1 MVRSYRWVT
10 VNWFTERSANKSS
23 KYEQTDAFGVVAT
36 ATSNIVWT
44 SEGVSQPGSSR
55 PAGAGRAYAA
65 ANEEVLCWDVKK
77 SELLSRWR
85 DSTCTEEVT
94 FICRSQVD
102 ADVFAV
108 GYSDGSI
115 RVWDARTATVV
126 ISFNGHK
133 SAVTLLAFDR
143 SGVRLAS
150 GSKDTDIVIWDLV
163 SEVGL
168 FKLRGHKGQI
178 TGLHFLHPAKT
189 TKAVEEDMIE
199 SEVDTD
205 QTFLLSTSKDAL
217 IKVWDVS
224 TQHCIETH
232 VAQSN
237 GECWALGV
245 SPDGSGCMTAGNDGE
260 LKVWAIDLPGLGK
273 TASSIGDVAE
283 QQYLHERGT
292 LYRQGKDRTLG
303 ISFYARADYIAVH
316 GSDRAVEI
324 WRIRSEG
331 EVQKALSRKRKRRRE
346 KAKNETNGGVN
357 ETEVTEEKVN
367 IADAEISEVIVPYVT
382 VRIPPGGGRVRSIS
396 WMHVK
401 GSKKLQLLV
410 GTDSNLIDVYE
421 IPRRGKSKNEEEPDY
436 NRTFS
441 VELAGHRNDIRA
453 LALSSDDRML
463 ASASSG
469 KSPNGGLKI
478 WNIRTQN
485 CLRTLECGKALC
497 TAFLPGDKIV
507 AVGTKEG
514 HIELYDIAASSLLD
528 KISAHEGAIWTLQ
541 VHPDGKSLI
550 TGSAD
555 KSVKFWSFDIV
566 EEEIPGTKRTLPRLK
581 LVQSRILKVNDDVLS
596 VHFSPDSRLLAVA
609 TLDSTVKVFFVDS
622 LKLFL
627 NLYGH
632 KLPVLNM
639 SISSDSKLIAT
650 CSADK
655 NVRIWGLDFGDCHK
669 ALFGH
674 QDSIMQISFIP
685 HPIEQDEKHTFFS
698 ASKDKMIKSW
708 DGDKFEQIQKL
719 KGHHGE
725 IWAMTVARTGDFV
738 VTASHDK
745 SIRIW
750 SKTDEPIFLEEE
762 RERELEELYENT
774 LATSLEDDEQL
785 NGEGVEAAAASKQT
799 IGTVT
804 AGERIQ
810 EALDLGLEDL
820 DLVQQWEVQ
829 KRSNPKTAPPQRNPL
844 FLALNNISAER
855 HVLNTLSK
863 IPAAQLHDA
872 LLVLPFSSL
881 PALFTFIAIWVQRQW
896 NVTLTC
902 RVLFF
907 MLKTHQKQIVASREL
922 KSVLENMRADLR
934 STLGGN
940 KDLIGF
946 NIAALRFVGERI
958 DDMGIVRLE
967 DVDRGDERKR
977 KKRAFVDVA

>member
-1 MVRSYRWVT
+1 MVRSYT
-10 VNWFTERSANKSS
+10 
-23 KYEQTDAFGVVAT
+23 KYEQTDSFGVVAT

-44 SEGVSQPGSSR
+44 PEGAAQPGVNR

-77 SELLSRWR
+77 GELLSRWR
-85 DSTCTEEVT
+85 DASCTDEVT
-94 FICRSQVD
+94 VICRSEVD
-102 ADVFAV
+102 PDVFAV
-108 GYSDGSI
+108 GYADGSI
-115 RVWDARTATVV
+115 RIWDARTSTAI

-133 SAVTLLAFDR
+133 SAVTTLAFDKT
-143 SGVRLAS
+143 GVRLAS

-163 SEVGL
+163 SETGL

-178 TGLHFLHPAKT
+178 TGLHFLHPAST
-189 TKAVEEDMIE
+189 AQEDEEDAEM
-199 SEVDTD
+199 DTD
-205 QTFLLSTSKDAL
+205 QVFLLSTSKDAL
-217 IKVWDVS
+217 IKIWDVNS
-224 TQHCIETH
+224 QHCIETH
-232 VAQSN
+232 IAQTN

-260 LKVWAIDLPGLGK
+260 LKVWAIDLQGLRQAAFAVGE
-273 TASSIGDVAE
+273 ASE
-283 QQYLHERGT
+283 QQYLTTRGI
-292 LYRQGKDRTLG
+292 LYRQGKDRTQG
-303 ISFYARADYIAVH
+303 IAFYARSDYIAVH
-316 GSDRAVEI
+316 GAEKAVEI
-324 WRIRSEG
+324 WRIRSEE
-331 EVQKALSRKRKRRRE
+331 EVRKSLARKRRRRRE
-346 KAKNETNGGVN
+346 KAKGEANG
-357 ETEVTEEKVN
+357 EVQEIEEADDKIN

-382 VRIPPGGGRVRSIS
+382 VRTAGKVRSVS
-396 WMHVK
+396 WMHTRK
-401 GSKKLQLLV
+401 SKKLQLLV
-410 GTDSNLIDVYE
+410 GTNNNLIDIYE
-421 IPRRGKSKNEEEPDY
+421 IPQKGKSKTEEAPDY
-436 NRTFS
+436 NRTLS
-441 VELAGHRNDIRA
+441 VELAGHRNDVRA

-469 KSPNGGLKI
+469 SLKI
-478 WNIRTQN
+478 WNVRTQN
-485 CLRTLECGKALC
+485 CLRTLECGYALC
-497 TAFLPGDKIV
+497 CAFLPGDKIV
-507 AVGTKEG
+507 VVGTKDG
-514 HIELYDIAASSLLD
+514 DIELYDIAASSQLD
-528 KISAHEGAIWTLQ
+528 KIQAHEGAVWTMQ

-555 KSVKFWSFDIV
+555 KTVKFWNFEIV
-566 EEEIPGTKRTLPRLK
+566 QEEIPGTKRTMPRLK

-596 VHFSPDSRLLAVA
+596 VQFSPDSRLLAVA
-609 TLDSTVKVFFVDS
+609 TLDNTVKVFFVDS

-674 QDSIMQISFIP
+674 QDSIMQIAFIP
-685 HPIEQDEKHTFFS
+685 HPVDGDEKHIFFS
-698 ASKDKMIKSW
+698 ASKDKTIKSW
-708 DGDKFEQIQKL
+708 DADKFEQIQRF

-750 SKTDEPIFLEEE
+750 SKSDEPIFLEEE

-774 LATSLEDDEQL
+774 LATSLEDEE
-785 NGEGVEAAAASKQT
+785 NITGERPEAVDPSKQT
-799 IGTVT
+799 TATLT

-810 EALDLGLEDL
+810 EALDLGLVDL
-820 DLVQQWEVQ
+820 DTMRDWEIQ
-829 KRSNPKTAPPQRNPL
+829 RKSNPNIAPPQRNPL
-844 FLALNNISAER
+844 FMALGNISAER

-881 PALFTFIAIWVQRQW
+881 PTLFTFLAIWVRKQW

-907 MLKTHQKQIVASREL
+907 MLKTHQKQIVSSREL
-922 KSVLENMRADLR
+922 KAVLEHMRADLR
-934 STLGGN
+934 RTLMGN

-946 NIAALRFVGERI
+946 NVAAVRFVGERV
-958 DDMGIVRLE
+958 DEKRFVRLE
-967 DVDRGDERKR
+967 DVDKEEGRERR
-977 KKRAFVDVA
+977 KRAFVDVA

>member
-1 MVRSYRWVT
+1 VQ
-10 VNWFTERSANKSS
+10 NS
-23 KYEQTDAFGVVAT
+23 KYEQSDAFGVVAT

-44 SEGVSQPGSSR
+44 PEPAAAPGANR

-65 ANEEVLCWDVKK
+65 ANEQVLCWDVKK
-77 SELLSRWR
+77 GELLSKWR
-85 DSTCTEEVT
+85 DASCTEEVT
-94 FICRSQVD
+94 VICRSEVD
-102 ADVFAV
+102 PDVFAV
-108 GYSDGSI
+108 GYADGSI
-115 RVWDARTATVV
+115 RIWDARTSTAI

-133 SAVTLLAFDR
+133 SAVTILTFDQT
-143 SGVRLAS
+143 GVRLAS

-163 SEVGL
+163 SETGL

-178 TGLHFLHPAKT
+178 TGLHFLHPASANKED
-189 TKAVEEDMIE
+189 EEDVEMD
-199 SEVDTD
+199 SD
-205 QTFLLSTSKDAL
+205 QAFLLSTSKDAL
-217 IKVWDVS
+217 IKIWDINS
-224 TQHCIETH
+224 QHCIETH
-232 VAQSN
+232 IAQTN

-260 LKVWAIDLPGLGK
+260 LKVWAIDLQGLRKAGS
-273 TASSIGDVAE
+273 TVGEASE
-283 QQYLHERGT
+283 QEYLTTRGI
-292 LYRQGKDRTLG
+292 LYRQGKDRTQG
-303 ISFYARADYIAVH
+303 IAFYARSDYIAVH
-316 GSDRAVEI
+316 GAEKAVEI
-324 WRIRSEG
+324 WRIRSEE
-331 EVQKALSRKRKRRRE
+331 EVRKSLARKRRRRRE
-346 KAKNETNGGVN
+346 KAKSEVNGEDPEN
-357 ETEVTEEKVN
+357 DEADDKIT
-367 IADAEISEVIVPYVT
+367 IADADISEVIVPYVT
-382 VRIPPGGGRVRSIS
+382 VRTAGKVRSVS
-396 WMHVK
+396 WMHTRK
-401 GSKKLQLLV
+401 SKKLQLLV
-410 GTDSNLIDVYE
+410 GTNNNLIDIYE
-421 IPRRGKSKNEEEPDY
+421 IPLKGKSKTEEAPDY
-436 NRTFS
+436 NRTLS
-441 VELAGHRNDIRA
+441 VELAGHRNDVRA

-469 KSPNGGLKI
+469 GLKI
-478 WNIRTQN
+478 WNVRTQN
-485 CLRTLECGKALC
+485 CLRTLECGYALC
-497 TAFLPGDKIV
+497 CSFLPGDKIV
-507 AVGTKEG
+507 VVGTKDG
-514 HIELYDIAASSLLD
+514 DIELYDIAASSQLD
-528 KISAHEGAIWTLQ
+528 KISAHEGAIWTMQ

-555 KSVKFWSFDIV
+555 KSVKFWNFEIIQ
-566 EEEIPGTKRTLPRLK
+566 EEIPGTKRTMPRLK

-609 TLDSTVKVFFVDS
+609 TLDNTVKVFFVDS

-674 QDSIMQISFIP
+674 QDSVMQIAFIP
-685 HPIEQDEKHTFFS
+685 HPVDGDEKHIFFS
-698 ASKDKMIKSW
+698 ASKDRTIKSW
-708 DGDKFEQIQKL
+708 DGDKFEQIQRF

-725 IWAMTVARTGDFV
+725 IWAMTVARTGDFI

-750 SKTDEPIFLEEE
+750 SKSDEPIFLEEE

-774 LATSLEDDEQL
+774 LATSLEDEE
-785 NGEGVEAAAASKQT
+785 NATGERPEAVDASKQT
-799 IGTVT
+799 ISTLT

-810 EALDLGLEDL
+810 EALDLGIADLEVVRD
-820 DLVQQWEVQ
+820 WEIQ
-829 KRSNPKTAPPQRNPL
+829 RQSNPKIAPPQRNPL
-844 FLALNNISAER
+844 FLALGNISAER

-881 PALFTFIAIWVQRQW
+881 PALFTFLAIWITKQW

-907 MLKTHQKQIVASREL
+907 MLKTHQKQIVSSREL
-922 KSVLENMRADLR
+922 KSVLEGVRAELR
-934 STLGGN
+934 KSLMGN

-946 NIAALRFVGERI
+946 NVAALRFVGERV
-958 DDMGIVRLE
+958 DEMKVVRLE
-967 DVDRGDERKR
+967 DVDKLEEGKERRKR
-977 KKRAFVDVA
+977 GFVDVA

>member
-1 MVRSYRWVT
+1 MVRSY
-10 VNWFTERSANKSS
+10 S

-36 ATSNIVWT
+36 ATSNIVWAPEAAT
-44 SEGVSQPGSSR
+44 QPGSSR
-55 PAGAGRAYAA
+55 SAGAGRAYAA
-65 ANEEVLCWDVKK
+65 ANEEVICWDIKK
-77 SELLSRWR
+77 GEVLSRWR

-94 FICRSQVD
+94 VICRSEVD
-102 ADVFAV
+102 QDVFAV
-108 GYSDGSI
+108 GYADGSI
-115 RVWDARTATVV
+115 RIWDARTSTVI

-133 SAVTLLAFDR
+133 SAVTILAFDYT
-143 SGVRLAS
+143 GVRLAS

-163 SEVGL
+163 SETGL
-168 FKLRGHKGQI
+168 FKLRGHKGQV
-178 TGLHFLHPAKT
+178 TGLQFLHPSSEGMDK
-189 TKAVEEDMIE
+189 EDTEMD
-199 SEVDTD
+199 SDHV
-205 QTFLLSTSKDAL
+205 FLLSTSKDAL
-217 IKVWDVS
+217 IKIWDVTS
-224 TQHCIETH
+224 QHCIETH
-232 VAQSN
+232 IAQTN

-245 SPDGSGCMTAGNDGE
+245 SPDGSGCITAGNDGE
-260 LKVWAIDLPGLGK
+260 LKVWAIDLQGLRKAGSTIGEGSAQGYLK
-273 TASSIGDVAE
+273 T
-283 QQYLHERGT
+283 RGI
-292 LYRQGKDRTLG
+292 LYRQGKDRAQG
-303 ISFYARADYIAVH
+303 IAFYARADYIAVH
-316 GSDRAVEI
+316 GAEKAVEV
-324 WRIRSEG
+324 WRIRSEE
-331 EVQKALSRKRKRRRE
+331 EVRKSLARKRRRKRE
-346 KAKNETNGGVN
+346 KAKGETNGDHEAEEADDKV
-357 ETEVTEEKVN
+357 EV
-367 IADAEISEVIVPYVT
+367 ADAEIGEVFVPYVT
-382 VRIPPGGGRVRSIS
+382 VRTAGKVRSVS
-396 WMHVK
+396 WMHTR

-410 GTDSNLIDVYE
+410 GTNNNLIDIYE
-421 IPRRGKSKNEEEPDY
+421 IPQKGKSKTEEAPDY
-436 NRTFS
+436 NRTLS

-469 KSPNGGLKI
+469 GLKI
-478 WNIRTQN
+478 WNVRTQN
-485 CLRTLECGKALC
+485 CLRTLECGYALC
-497 TAFLPGDKIV
+497 CAFLPGDKIV
-507 AVGTKEG
+507 VVGTKDG
-514 HIELYDIAASSLLD
+514 DVELYDIAASSQLD
-528 KISAHEGAIWTLQ
+528 KIPAHEGAVWTMQ

-555 KSVKFWSFDIV
+555 KSVKFWNFEIV
-566 EEEIPGTKRTLPRLK
+566 QEEIPGTKRTMPQLK
-581 LVQSRILKVNDDVLS
+581 LIQSRILKVNDDVLS

-609 TLDSTVKVFFVDS
+609 TLDNTVKVFFVDS

-639 SISSDSKLIAT
+639 SISGDSKLIAT

-674 QDSIMQISFIP
+674 QDSIMQIAFIP
-685 HPIEQDEKHTFFS
+685 HPVDGDDKHIFFS
-698 ASKDKMIKSW
+698 ASKDKTVKSW
-708 DGDKFEQIQKL
+708 DADKFEQIQRF

-750 SKTDEPIFLEEE
+750 TKSEEPIFLEEE
-762 RERELEELYENT
+762 RERELEEMYEST
-774 LATSLEDDEQL
+774 LATSLEDEENISGQRP
-785 NGEGVEAAAASKQT
+785 EAVDASKQT
-799 IGTVT
+799 ITTLT

-810 EALDLGLEDL
+810 EALDLGLADL
-820 DLVQQWEVQ
+820 DIVRDWELQ
-829 KRSNPKTAPPQRNPL
+829 RKSNPKIAPPQRNPL

-881 PALFTFIAIWVQRQW
+881 PALFTFIAIWVRKQW

-907 MLKTHQKQIVASREL
+907 MLKTHQKQIVSSREL
-922 KSVLENMRADLR
+922 KVVLENMRAGLR

-946 NIAALRFVGERI
+946 NVAAVRFVGERV
-958 DDMGIVRLE
+958 DESRYVRLE
-967 DVDRGDERKR
+967 DVDREGENDGR
-977 KKRAFVDVA
+977 KKRGFVDVA

>member
-1 MVRSYRWVT
+1 VQ
-10 VNWFTERSANKSS
+10 NS
-23 KYEQTDAFGVVAT
+23 KYEQSDAFGVVAT

-44 SEGVSQPGSSR
+44 PEPAAAPGANR

-65 ANEEVLCWDVKK
+65 ANEQVLCWDVKK
-77 SELLSRWR
+77 GELLSKWR
-85 DSTCTEEVT
+85 DASCTEEVT
-94 FICRSQVD
+94 VICRSEVD
-102 ADVFAV
+102 PDVFAV
-108 GYSDGSI
+108 GYADGSI
-115 RVWDARTATVV
+115 RIWDARTSTAI

-133 SAVTLLAFDR
+133 SAVTILTFDQT
-143 SGVRLAS
+143 GVRLAS

-163 SEVGL
+163 SETGL

-178 TGLHFLHPAKT
+178 TGLHFLHPASANKED
-189 TKAVEEDMIE
+189 EEDVEMD
-199 SEVDTD
+199 SD
-205 QTFLLSTSKDAL
+205 QAFLLSTSKDAL
-217 IKVWDVS
+217 IKIWDINS
-224 TQHCIETH
+224 QHCIETH
-232 VAQSN
+232 IAQTN

-260 LKVWAIDLPGLGK
+260 LKVWAIDLQGLRKAGS
-273 TASSIGDVAE
+273 TVGEASE
-283 QQYLHERGT
+283 QEYLTTRGI
-292 LYRQGKDRTLG
+292 LYRQGKDRTQG
-303 ISFYARADYIAVH
+303 IAFYARSDYIAVH
-316 GSDRAVEI
+316 GAEKAVEI
-324 WRIRSEG
+324 WRIRSEE
-331 EVQKALSRKRKRRRE
+331 EVRKSLARKRRRRRE
-346 KAKNETNGGVN
+346 KAKSEVNGEDPEN
-357 ETEVTEEKVN
+357 DEADDKIT
-367 IADAEISEVIVPYVT
+367 IADADISEVIVPYVT
-382 VRIPPGGGRVRSIS
+382 VRTAGKVRSVS
-396 WMHVK
+396 WMHTRK
-401 GSKKLQLLV
+401 SKKLQLLV
-410 GTDSNLIDVYE
+410 GTNNNLIDIYE
-421 IPRRGKSKNEEEPDY
+421 IPLKGKSKTEEAPDY
-436 NRTFS
+436 NRTLS
-441 VELAGHRNDIRA
+441 VELAGHRNDVRA

-469 KSPNGGLKI
+469 GLKI
-478 WNIRTQN
+478 WNVRTQN
-485 CLRTLECGKALC
+485 CLRTLECGYALC
-497 TAFLPGDKIV
+497 CAFLPGDKIV
-507 AVGTKEG
+507 VVGTKDG
-514 HIELYDIAASSLLD
+514 DIELYDIAASSQLD
-528 KISAHEGAIWTLQ
+528 KISAHEGAIWTMQ

-555 KSVKFWSFDIV
+555 KSVKFWNFEIIQ
-566 EEEIPGTKRTLPRLK
+566 EEIPGTKRTMPRLK

-609 TLDSTVKVFFVDS
+609 TLDNTVKVFFVDS

-674 QDSIMQISFIP
+674 QDSVMQIAFIP
-685 HPIEQDEKHTFFS
+685 HPVDGDEKHIFFS
-698 ASKDKMIKSW
+698 ASKDRTIKSW
-708 DGDKFEQIQKL
+708 DGDKFEQIQRF

-725 IWAMTVARTGDFV
+725 IWAMTVARTGDFI

-750 SKTDEPIFLEEE
+750 SKSDEPIFLEEE

-774 LATSLEDDEQL
+774 LATSLEDEE
-785 NGEGVEAAAASKQT
+785 NATGERPEAVDASKQT
-799 IGTVT
+799 ISTLT

-810 EALDLGLEDL
+810 EALDLGIADLEVVRD
-820 DLVQQWEVQ
+820 WEIQ
-829 KRSNPKTAPPQRNPL
+829 RQSNPKIAPPQRNPL
-844 FLALNNISAER
+844 FLALGNISAER

-881 PALFTFIAIWVQRQW
+881 PALFTFLAIWITKQW

-907 MLKTHQKQIVASREL
+907 MLKTHQKQIVSSREL
-922 KSVLENMRADLR
+922 KSVLEGVRAELR
-934 STLGGN
+934 KSLMGN

-946 NIAALRFVGERI
+946 NVAALRFVGERV
-958 DDMGIVRLE
+958 DEMKVVRLE
-967 DVDRGDERKR
+967 DVDKLEEGKERRKR
-977 KKRAFVDVA
+977 GFVDVA

>member
-1 MVRSYRWVT
+1 MVRSYT
-10 VNWFTERSANKSS
+10 

-44 SEGVSQPGSSR
+44 SEGVTQPGSSR

-77 SELLSRWR
+77 GELVSRWR
-85 DSTCTEEVT
+85 DSSCTEEVT
-94 FICRSQVD
+94 ALCRSAVD
-102 ADVFAV
+102 LDVFAV
-108 GYSDGSI
+108 GYADGSI
-115 RVWDARTATVV
+115 RIWDARTSTVI

-133 SAVTLLAFDR
+133 SAVTTLAFDH

-150 GSKDTDIVIWDLV
+150 GARDTDIILWDLV

-178 TGLHFLHPAKT
+178 TGLHFLHPP
-189 TKAVEEDMIE
+189 KANEEDEENDATVEM
-199 SEVDTD
+199 DTD
-205 QTFLLSTSKDAL
+205 QAFLLSTSKDAL
-217 IKVWDVS
+217 IKIWDVN

-232 VAQSN
+232 VAQTN

-260 LKVWAIDLPGLGK
+260 LKVWAIDLPGLARTG
-273 TASSIGDVAE
+273 ASVGEGAD
-283 QQYLHERGT
+283 QRYLHERGI
-292 LYRQGKDRTLG
+292 LYREGKDRTLG
-303 ISFYARADYIAVH
+303 ISFYARSDYIAVH
-316 GSDRAVEI
+316 GSDRAIEI

-331 EVQKALSRKRKRRRE
+331 EVQRVLSRKRKRRRE
-346 KAKNETNGGVN
+346 KAKNDANGDAPMA
-357 ETEVTEEKVN
+357 EAADEKVN
-367 IADAEISEVIVPYVT
+367 IVDAEIGEVIVPYVT
-382 VRIPPGGGRVRSIS
+382 IRIPPGGGRVRSIS
-396 WMHVK
+396 WMHIR

-421 IPRRGKSKNEEEPDY
+421 IPQKGKSKSEEAPDY

-478 WNIRTQN
+478 WNVRTQN
-485 CLRTLECGKALC
+485 CLRTLECGRALC
-497 TAFLPGDKIV
+497 AAFLPGDKIV
-507 AVGTKEG
+507 VVGTKDG
-514 HIELYDIAASSLLD
+514 DIELYDIAASSLLD
-528 KISAHEGAIWTLQ
+528 KISAHESAIWTLK
-541 VHPDGKSLI
+541 VHPDGKSLV

-555 KSVKFWSFDIV
+555 KSVKFWTFDIV
-566 EEEIPGTKRTLPRLK
+566 QEEIPGTKRTMPRLK
-581 LVQSRILKVNDDVLS
+581 LVQSRILKVSDDILS
-596 VHFSPDSRLLAVA
+596 VEFSPDSRLLAVA
-609 TLDSTVKVFFVDS
+609 TLDNTVKVFFVDS

-674 QDSIMQISFIP
+674 QDSIMQIGFIP
-685 HPIEQDEKHTFFS
+685 HPVEADEKHIFFS
-698 ASKDKMIKSW
+698 ASKDKLVKSW
-708 DGDKFEQIQKL
+708 DADKFEQIQRFR
-719 KGHHGE
+719 GHHGE
-725 IWAMTVARTGDFV
+725 VWAMIVARTGDFV

-762 RERELEELYENT
+762 REKELEELYENT
-774 LATSLEDDEQL
+774 LATSLEGDEPP
-785 NGEGVEAAAASKQT
+785 NAEDAEVGAASKQT
-799 IGTVT
+799 ISTLT

-810 EALDLGLEDL
+810 EALDLGIEDL
-820 DLVQQWEVQ
+820 QVVQEWERQ
-829 KRSNPKTAPPQRNPL
+829 RSTSTKKAKTAPPQRNPL

-855 HVLNTLSK
+855 HVLNTISK
-863 IPAAQLHDA
+863 IPASALHDA

-881 PALFTFIAIWVQRQW
+881 PSLFTFIAIWLKRQW
-896 NVTLTC
+896 NMTLTS

-907 MLKTHQKQIVASREL
+907 LIKTHQKQVVASRAL
-922 KSVLENMRADLR
+922 KVVLEQIRADLR
-934 STLGGN
+934 GVLGAS

-946 NIAALRFVGERI
+946 NVAALRFLGERVEER
-958 DDMGIVRLE
+958 GVVRLE
-967 DVDRGDERKR
+967 DLVEREGHGVEAGR
-977 KKRAFVDVA
+977 RKRAFVDVA

>member
-1 MVRSYRWVT
+1 MVRSYT
-10 VNWFTERSANKSS
+10 
-23 KYEQTDAFGVVAT
+23 KYEQTDSFGVVAT

-44 SEGVSQPGSSR
+44 PEGAAQPGVNR

-77 SELLSRWR
+77 GELLSRWR
-85 DSTCTEEVT
+85 DASCTDEVT
-94 FICRSQVD
+94 VICRSEVD
-102 ADVFAV
+102 PDVFAV
-108 GYSDGSI
+108 GYADGSI
-115 RVWDARTATVV
+115 RIWDARTSTAI

-133 SAVTLLAFDR
+133 SAVTTLAFDKT
-143 SGVRLAS
+143 GVRLAS

-163 SEVGL
+163 SETGL

-178 TGLHFLHPAKT
+178 TGLHFLHPAST
-189 TKAVEEDMIE
+189 AQEDEEDAEM
-199 SEVDTD
+199 DTD
-205 QTFLLSTSKDAL
+205 QVFLLSTSKDAL
-217 IKVWDVS
+217 IKIWDVNS
-224 TQHCIETH
+224 QHCIETH
-232 VAQSN
+232 IAQTN

-260 LKVWAIDLPGLGK
+260 LKVWAIDLQGLRQAAFAVGE
-273 TASSIGDVAE
+273 ASE
-283 QQYLHERGT
+283 QQYLTTRGI
-292 LYRQGKDRTLG
+292 LYRQGKDRTQG
-303 ISFYARADYIAVH
+303 IAFYARSDYIAVH
-316 GSDRAVEI
+316 GAGKRL
-324 WRIRSEG
+324 WRFGGYGAKRKEKAKGEANG
-331 EVQKALSRKRKRRRE
+331 EVQE
-346 KAKNETNGGVN
+346 I
-357 ETEVTEEKVN
+357 EEADDKIN

-382 VRIPPGGGRVRSIS
+382 VRTAGKVRSVS
-396 WMHVK
+396 WMHTRK
-401 GSKKLQLLV
+401 SKKLQLLV
-410 GTDSNLIDVYE
+410 GTNNNLIDIYE
-421 IPRRGKSKNEEEPDY
+421 IPQKGKSKTEEAPDY
-436 NRTFS
+436 NRTLS
-441 VELAGHRNDIRA
+441 VELAGHRNDVRA

-469 KSPNGGLKI
+469 SLKI
-478 WNIRTQN
+478 WNVRTQN
-485 CLRTLECGKALC
+485 CLRTLECGYALC
-497 TAFLPGDKIV
+497 CAFLPGDKIV
-507 AVGTKEG
+507 VVGTKDG
-514 HIELYDIAASSLLD
+514 DIELYDIAASSQLD
-528 KISAHEGAIWTLQ
+528 KIQAHEGAVWTMQ

-555 KSVKFWSFDIV
+555 KTVKFWNF
-566 EEEIPGTKRTLPRLK
+566 EIRTMPRLK

-596 VHFSPDSRLLAVA
+596 VQFSPDSRLLAVA
-609 TLDSTVKVFFVDS
+609 TLDNTVKVFFVDS

-674 QDSIMQISFIP
+674 QDSIMQIAFIP
-685 HPIEQDEKHTFFS
+685 HPVDGDEKHIFFS
-698 ASKDKMIKSW
+698 ASKDKTIKSW
-708 DGDKFEQIQKL
+708 DADKFEQIQRF

-750 SKTDEPIFLEEE
+750 SKSDEPIFLEEE

-774 LATSLEDDEQL
+774 LATSLEDEE
-785 NGEGVEAAAASKQT
+785 NITGERPEAVDPSKQT
-799 IGTVT
+799 TATLT

-810 EALDLGLEDL
+810 EALDLGLVDL
-820 DLVQQWEVQ
+820 DTMRDWEIQ
-829 KRSNPKTAPPQRNPL
+829 RKSNPNIAPPQRNPL
-844 FLALNNISAER
+844 FMALGNISAER

-881 PALFTFIAIWVQRQW
+881 PTLFTFLAIWVRKQW

-907 MLKTHQKQIVASREL
+907 MLKTHQKQIVSSREL
-922 KSVLENMRADLR
+922 KAVLEHMRADLR
-934 STLGGN
+934 RTLMGN

-946 NIAALRFVGERI
+946 NVAAVRFVGERV
-958 DDMGIVRLE
+958 DEKRFVRLE
-967 DVDRGDERKR
+967 DVDKEEGRERR
-977 KKRAFVDVA
+977 KRAFVDVA

>member
-1 MVRSYRWVT
+1 M
-10 VNWFTERSANKSS
+10 
-23 KYEQTDAFGVVAT
+23 
-36 ATSNIVWT
+36 
-44 SEGVSQPGSSR
+44 
-55 PAGAGRAYAA
+55 
-65 ANEEVLCWDVKK
+65 KK
-77 SELLSRWR
+77 GELLSRWR
-85 DSTCTEEVT
+85 DSSCTEEVT
-94 FICRSQVD
+94 VICRSDVD
-102 ADVFAV
+102 PDVFAV
-108 GYSDGSI
+108 GYADGSI
-115 RVWDARTATVV
+115 RVWDSRTSTVV
-126 ISFNGHK
+126 VSFNGHK
-133 SAVTLLAFDR
+133 SAVTALAFDH

-150 GSKDTDIVIWDLV
+150 GAKDTDIVIWDLV

-178 TGLHFLHPAKT
+178 TGLHFLHPEKVT
-189 TKAVEEDMIE
+189 EDGG
-199 SEVDTD
+199 VNGTD
-205 QTFLLSTSKDAL
+205 SGMDIDHAFVLSTSKDAL
-217 IKVWDVS
+217 IKIWDVN

-232 VAQSN
+232 IAQSN

-245 SPDGSGCMTAGNDGE
+245 SPDGSGCITAGNDGE
-260 LKVWAIDLPGLGK
+260 LKVWAIDLPGLARAG
-273 TASSIGDVAE
+273 SSIGEGVE
-283 QQYLHERGT
+283 LQYLRERGI

-303 ISFYARADYIAVH
+303 IAFHAKSDYIVVH
-316 GSDRAVEI
+316 GSEKAIEV

-331 EVQKALSRKRKRRRE
+331 EVQKSLARKRKRRRE
-346 KAKNETNGGVN
+346 RAKAEANG
-357 ETEVTEEKVN
+357 ELPEADHADDKVN
-367 IADAEISEVIVPYVT
+367 IADAEIGEVIVPYVT
-382 VRIPPGGGRVRSIS
+382 VRTVTAGKVRSIS
-396 WMHVK
+396 WMYTR

-410 GTDSNLIDVYE
+410 GTTNNLIVVYE
-421 IPRRGKSKNEEEPDY
+421 VPQKAKSKKEETLDY
-436 NRTFS
+436 DMTLS

-463 ASASSG
+463 ASAST
-469 KSPNGGLKI
+469 GGLKI
-478 WNIRTQN
+478 WNVRTRN

-497 TAFLPGDKIV
+497 AAFLPGDKIV
-507 AVGTKEG
+507 VVGTKDG
-514 HIELYDIAASSLLD
+514 HIELYDIAASSLLED
-528 KISAHEGAIWTLQ
+528 VTAHEGAIWALQ
-541 VHPDGKSLI
+541 VHPDGKCII

-555 KSVKFWSFDIV
+555 KTVKFWNFEIV
-566 EEEIPGTKRTLPRLK
+566 QEEIPGTKRTMPRLK

-596 VHFSPDSRLLAVA
+596 VQFSPDSRLLAVA
-609 TLDSTVKVFFVDS
+609 TLDNTVKVFFVDS
-622 LKLFL
+622 LKPFL

-674 QDSIMQISFIP
+674 EDSIMQIGFIP
-685 HPIEQDEKHTFFS
+685 HPVEQDEKHIFFS
-698 ASKDKMIKSW
+698 AGKDRMIKSW

-725 IWAMTVARTGDFV
+725 IWAMTVSRTGDFV

-750 SKTDEPIFLEEE
+750 TRTDEPIFLEEE

-774 LATSLEDDEQL
+774 LATSLEDDEQVD
-785 NGEGVEAAAASKQT
+785 GEAAEAVAASKQT
-799 IGTVT
+799 ISTLT

-810 EALDLGLEDL
+810 EALDLGLTDL
-820 DLVQQWEVQ
+820 EIVRAWEVQ
-829 KRSNPKTAPPQRNPL
+829 KRSNPKIAPPQRNPL
-844 FLALNNISAER
+844 FMALGNISAER

-881 PALFTFIAIWVQRQW
+881 PALFTFISIWVQRQW
-896 NVTLTC
+896 NITLTC

-922 KSVLENMRADLR
+922 KSVLEAMRADLR
-934 STLGGN
+934 RTLGGT

-946 NIAALRFVGERI
+946 NVAALRFVGERV
-958 DDMGIVRLE
+958 DEMGVVRLE
-967 DVDRGDERKR
+967 DVDKMDEDGNR

>member
-1 MVRSYRWVT
+1 
-10 VNWFTERSANKSS
+10 
-23 KYEQTDAFGVVAT
+23 
-36 ATSNIVWT
+36 
-44 SEGVSQPGSSR
+44 
-55 PAGAGRAYAA
+55 
-65 ANEEVLCWDVKK
+65 VLCWDVKK
-77 SELLSRWR
+77 GELLSRWH
-85 DSTCTEEVT
+85 DSACTDEVT
-94 FICRSQVD
+94 VICRSD
-102 ADVFAV
+102 IDPDVFAV
-108 GYSDGSI
+108 GYADGSI
-115 RVWDARTATVV
+115 RVWDARTSTIV

-133 SAVTLLAFDR
+133 SAVTQLAFDK

-150 GSKDTDIVIWDLV
+150 GAKDTDIVIWDLV

-178 TGLHFLHPAKT
+178 TGLQFLHPQ
-189 TKAVEEDMIE
+189 KAAGEDE
-199 SEVDTD
+199 ADNTETETDTD
-205 QTFLLSTSKDAL
+205 QAFLLSTSKDAL
-217 IKVWDVS
+217 IKIWDVN

-232 VAQSN
+232 VAQTN
-237 GECWALGV
+237 GECWSLGV

-260 LKVWAIDLPGLGK
+260 LKVWAIDLPSLGRIG
-273 TASSIGDVAE
+273 SSVDDGSG
-283 QQYLHERGT
+283 QRYLHERGI

-303 ISFYARADYIAVH
+303 ISFYVKSNYIAVH
-316 GSDRAVEI
+316 GSDRAIEI
-324 WRIRSEG
+324 WRIRSES
-331 EVQKALSRKRKRRRE
+331 EVSKALARKRKRRRE
-346 KAKNETNGGVN
+346 KAKG
-357 ETEVTEEKVN
+357 EVDGNAPELEAEEKVN
-367 IADAEISEVIVPYVT
+367 IADAEIGEVIVPYVT
-382 VRIPPGGGRVRSIS
+382 IRIPPGGGRVRSIS
-396 WMHVK
+396 WMRIR

-421 IPRRGKSKNEEEPDY
+421 IPPKSKSKSEEEPDY
-436 NRTFS
+436 TRTFS

-478 WNIRTQN
+478 WNVRTQN
-485 CLRTLECGKALC
+485 CLRTLECGRALC
-497 TAFLPGDKIV
+497 AAFLPGDKIV
-507 AVGTKEG
+507 VVGTKDG
-514 HIELYDIAASSLLD
+514 DIELYDIAASSLLD
-528 KISAHEGAIWTLQ
+528 KIPAHEGAVWTLQ

-555 KSVKFWSFDIV
+555 KTVKFWTFDIV
-566 EEEIPGTKRTLPRLK
+566 QEEIPGTKRTMPRLK
-581 LVQSRILKVNDDVLS
+581 LVQSRILKVSDDVLS
-596 VHFSPDSRLLAVA
+596 VEFSPDSRLLAVS
-609 TLDSTVKVFFVDS
+609 TLDNTVKVFFVDS

-674 QDSIMQISFIP
+674 QDSIMQIGFIP
-685 HPIEQDEKHTFFS
+685 HPVDADEKHIFFS
-698 ASKDKMIKSW
+698 ASKDKTVKSW
-708 DGDKFEQIQKL
+708 DADKFEQIQRL
-719 KGHHGE
+719 RGHHGE
-725 IWAMTVARTGDFV
+725 VWAMVVARTGDFV
-738 VTASHDK
+738 CTASHDK

-750 SKTDEPIFLEEE
+750 SKTDDQIFLEEE
-762 RERELEELYENT
+762 REKELEELYEHT
-774 LATSLEDDEQL
+774 LGASLEEDEGL
-785 NGEGVEAAAASKQT
+785 NGEGAEVGAASKQT
-799 IGTVT
+799 INTLT

-810 EALDLGLEDL
+810 EALELGLEDL
-820 DLVQQWEVQ
+820 QLHQQWEVQ
-829 KRSNPKTAPPQRNPL
+829 KQTNPKAAPPQRNML

-855 HVLNTLSK
+855 HVLATLSK

-881 PALFTFIAIWVQRQW
+881 PPLFTFIAIWVQRQW

-922 KSVLENMRADLR
+922 KIVLEDMRVDLR
-934 STLGGN
+934 RTLGGN

-946 NIAALRFVGERI
+946 NVAALRFVGERV
-958 DDMGIVRLE
+958 DEMGIKTLE
-967 DVDRGDERKR
+967 DVERGDDKNAR